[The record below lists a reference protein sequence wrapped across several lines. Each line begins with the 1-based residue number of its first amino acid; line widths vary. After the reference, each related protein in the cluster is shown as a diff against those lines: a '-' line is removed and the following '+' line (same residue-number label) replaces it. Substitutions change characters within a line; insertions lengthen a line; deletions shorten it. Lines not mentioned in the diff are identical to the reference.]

1 ATSSDIRFPAE
12 AYSYGSPSTPD
23 CLGTEKSNA
32 MFRVMQPYCRALVG
46 ASFIVLA
53 CDPPDKDPQDTATG
67 AGTGPGAPERLGPC
81 TGHPA
86 IIGAR
91 CAPVAEPARFALSA
105 SDANTGSIGLGDVA
119 RRVVRAD
126 LALAQTDVGTAFA
139 GQYVYGLNRL

>member
-1 ATSSDIRFPAE
+1 HPIRFASPLATSSDIRFPAE

-53 CDPPDKDPQDTATG
+53 CDPPDKDPQDTASEAET
-67 AGTGPGAPERLGPC
+67 GTGDPEVLGPIP
-81 TGHPA
+81 GYPA
-86 IIGAR
+86 IIEACR
-91 CAPVAEPARFALSA
+91 APVAEPTRFAFSA
-105 SDANTGSIGLGDVA
+105 TDDDTGSIGLVDVA

-126 LALAQTDVGTAFA
+126 L
-139 GQYVYGLNRL
+139 